1 MPTHGKTAQVTINA
15 KDISPYVTSVTFERG
30 NDTHDTT
37 TFGSTS
43 HSYIAGLIDGKMSVS
58 GLWDKTA
65 LVGSE
70 VVFNS
75 MVGTAAGFPF
85 VYGPEGSTAGNVKY
99 TGTVVLDNYSESTPV
114 ADLVT
119 FTAALKISGA
129 VTLTVY

>member
-1 MPTHGKTAQVTINA
+1 VPTHGKSAQITINT
-15 KDISPYVTSVTFERG
+15 KDISPYVTSVTFQRG
-30 NDTHDTT
+30 NDTHDVT
-37 TFGSTS
+37 TFGSLA
-43 HSYIAGLIDGKMSVS
+43 HSYIAGLIDGQVTIN

-75 MVGTAAGFPF
+75 MVGTAAGYAF
-85 VYGPEGSTAGNVKY
+85 VYGPEGSTVGNVKY

-119 FTAALKISGA
+119 FTAQLKISGS
-129 VTLTVY
+129 VTLGTY